1 MSENV
6 YQIDFNKPESVHF
19 IGIGGI
25 SMSGLAEILMDE
37 GFTVSGSDAHRSE
50 LTDNLEA
57 RGAKVYIGQKA
68 ENIQDGIDVVV
79 YTAAIHPDNPEFQEV
94 KRRGIPMLTRAEL
107 LGEMMRNYKNAI
119 AIAGTHGKTTTTSM
133 VTEIFLQAKNDP
145 TISVGGILPAIGG
158 NIRVGKSDT
167 FITEACEYTNSF
179 LKFFPTIGIILNIE
193 AEHLDFF
200 RDLADVRHSFR
211 RFAEL
216 LPANG
221 TLIINADIDNY
232 KEITDGLA
240 CRVLTY
246 SVDDA
251 SADFTAADISYDE
264 LGCGE
269 FTVVKSGVP
278 GAHYKLNIVG
288 KHNISNTL
296 ASLALASLFEIPAET
311 IQAGLAK
318 YKGTERRFEYKG
330 TFRGATVI
338 DDYAHHPT
346 EIRAT
351 LASAKNY
358 PHRSLYVAFQPHT
371 YSRTKNFLDDFAD
384 ALSMADHVV
393 LADIYAAREKDPGD
407 ISSKDIADRL
417 EKLGTDVTYLGDFE
431 SIKNFLKKN
440 LMHDD
445 LLITMGAGNIVEV
458 GEDLV
463 KC

>member
-296 ASLALASLFEIPAET
+296 ASLALASLFEIPPET

>member
-1 MSENV
+1 M
-6 YQIDFNKPESVHF
+6 YKIDFSHPGKAHF

-25 SMSGLAEILMDE
+25 SMSGLAEILLKE
-37 GFTVSGSDAHRSE
+37 GFTVSGSDSKE
-50 LTDNLEA
+50 STLTDHLTEK
-57 RGAKVYIGQKA
+57 GAQIFYGQRA
-68 ENIQDGIDVVV
+68 SNIIDGIDLVV
-79 YTAAIHPDNPEFQEV
+79 YTAAIHPDNPEYACAKE
-94 KRRGIPMLTRAEL
+94 KNIPMMTRADL
-107 LGEMMRNYKNAI
+107 LGQIMKNYEIPI
-119 AIAGTHGKTTTTSM
+119 AVSGTHGKTTTTSM
-133 VTEIFLQAKNDP
+133 ASHILLEGGFDP

-158 NIRVGKSDT
+158 NLRLGHSGT

-200 RDLADVRHSFR
+200 HDLADVRHSFR